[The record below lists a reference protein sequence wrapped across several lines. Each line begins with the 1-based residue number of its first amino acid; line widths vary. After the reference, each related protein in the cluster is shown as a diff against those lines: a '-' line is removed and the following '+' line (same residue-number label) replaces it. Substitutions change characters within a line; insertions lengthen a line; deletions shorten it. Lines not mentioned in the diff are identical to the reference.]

1 MVLSMNNEADTCELW
16 ANKTW
21 TQVDVASVLTK
32 YTGRK
37 LRCRECHGAVRAHSA
52 GKDGMRPH
60 FEHLIGHSG
69 CSLGHYFNGTQT
81 RHHKALS

>member
-1 MVLSMNNEADTCELW
+1 MVLNMNDEADTCELW
-16 ANKTW
+16 ANKVW
-21 TQVDVASVLTK
+21 TPVDVASVLTK

-60 FEHLIGHSG
+60 FEHLVGHSG
-69 CSLGHYFNGTQT
+69 CSLGHYFDGTQT